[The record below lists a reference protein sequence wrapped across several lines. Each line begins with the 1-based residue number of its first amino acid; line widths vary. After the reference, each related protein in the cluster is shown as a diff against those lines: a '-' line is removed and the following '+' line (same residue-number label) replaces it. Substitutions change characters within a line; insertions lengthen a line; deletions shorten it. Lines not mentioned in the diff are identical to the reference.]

1 MPYDPP
7 MPTHAALLRG
17 INVGGRNRVAMAEL
31 REVVAGLGHTD
42 VATYVAS
49 GNVVL
54 TAGSDAG
61 PEDLAAGLE
70 RAVEDAFGVSPT
82 VIVVPREAFD
92 RIVADNPFPE
102 PEDPRHVHIA
112 FRADDPDDD
121 AVAAVAAARQ
131 AVAEAGSRDEAAWV
145 GRTLYL
151 HTPDGFG
158 RSRLAELLGRGPALA
173 DATARNLRTV
183 RRVQDMLAG

>member
-1 MPYDPP
+1 VLYDPT

-31 REVVAGLGHTD
+31 RDVVTALGHTD

-54 TAGSDAG
+54 TAAGDAT
-61 PEDLAAGLE
+61 PATLADGLE
-70 RAVEDAFGVSPT
+70 RAIADAFGVSPA
-82 VIVVPREAFD
+82 VVVVPRGTFD
-92 RIVADNPFPE
+92 RIIADNPFPE

-112 FRADDPDDD
+112 FRADDPGDD
-121 AVAAVAAARQ
+121 AVAAVEAARRE
-131 AVAEAGSRDEAAWV
+131 VAEAGGRDEAAWV

-183 RRVQDMLAG
+183 RRVHDMLAG